1 MIVKP
6 GASLPLCYNSK
17 MTETTASPPPEPSA
31 DQDQGT
37 KPQRFKLPGRL
48 LMRDIYAFLV
58 PVAFVAGI
66 GAGYL
71 FWGRE
76 TASGSPPAATQV
88 PSVQTAPSEPQAPTR
103 FDISVDDDPVYGP
116 ADAPITIVEFS
127 DFNCGYCR
135 KFYVETF
142 WPLLEAYPSQIRF
155 VYRDLPVV
163 GGFEAAQ
170 AAQCAHEQGAFWEY
184 HDLLFTGT
192 LGHDRAG
199 YLQYAEDLGL
209 DSDAL
214 AECFDSGRYAEE
226 VEADARYAFN
236 LGANG
241 TPTFFVNGIPMVGA
255 QPLANFVQVIEAELA
270 N

>member
-1 MIVKP
+1 M
-6 GASLPLCYNSK
+6 N
-17 MTETTASPPPEPSA
+17 ENTAPPSTEPSA
-31 DQDQGT
+31 NQSEGT

-48 LMRDIYAFLV
+48 QLHDIYAFLI

-76 TASGSPPAATQV
+76 APGGDVPAATQA
-88 PSVQTAPSEPQAPTR
+88 PSEQTAPDETQAPMR
-103 FDISVDDDPVYGP
+103 FDISVDDDPAYGP
-116 ADAPITIVEFS
+116 DDAPITIIEFS

-135 KFYVETF
+135 KFYTETF
-142 WPLLEAYPSQIRF
+142 WSLLETFPSQIRF
-155 VYRDLPVV
+155 VYRDLPIV

-192 LGHDRAG
+192 LTHDRAA
-199 YLQYAEDLGL
+199 YIQYAEDLAL
-209 DSDAL
+209 DSEAMT
-214 AECFDSGRYAEE
+214 ECFDSGRYAEE
-226 VEADARYAFN
+226 VEADARYALN
-236 LGANG
+236 LGISG

-255 QPLANFVQVIEAELA
+255 QPLANFVQVIESELA
-270 N
+270 E